1 MEEQKH
7 TNKQLLMTGIKY
19 MALSLPLMFVGPY
32 IITLGFLNKD
42 NATFYLF
49 FPIGLIIAIAAVFF
63 AFKGI
68 QTIMKSMFD

>member
-1 MEEQKH
+1 MKEQNH
-7 TNKQLLMTGIKY
+7 TNKEILMTGIKY

-32 IITLGFLNKD
+32 VITLGFLNKD

-49 FPIGLIIAIAAVFF
+49 FPLGLIIAVAAVFF

-68 QTIMKSMFD
+68 KTIMKSMFD